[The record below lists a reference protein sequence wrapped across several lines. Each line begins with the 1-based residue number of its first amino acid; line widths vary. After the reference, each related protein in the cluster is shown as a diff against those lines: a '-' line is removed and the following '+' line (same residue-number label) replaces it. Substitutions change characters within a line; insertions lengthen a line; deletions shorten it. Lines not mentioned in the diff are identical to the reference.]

1 MYLQVV
7 MMSFEEVDEH
17 VREVVE
23 LQKKLNDTCAKNDFQ
38 AHHLEMEHAD
48 AMKLI
53 VEVQCVCL
61 CVYIHVYCMYLEHTL
76 RIYVFLHVLHADAMK
91 LIVEI

>member
-1 MYLQVV
+1 

-53 VEVQCVCL
+53 VEVYNV
-61 CVYIHVYCMYLEHTL
+61 CVYVCMYVL
-76 RIYVFLHVLHADAMK
+76 R
-91 LIVEI
+91 